1 MPETTQHTANTPAP
15 VRRAVVF
22 GSLGFL
28 GREATRQLLD
38 RGAAVLGIDTR
49 PYPGA
54 LPKGYA
60 HSAEGAA
67 DLPEALRQAAAFLEE
82 SEGQKEGRKEGPAL
96 FLHLAG
102 LADAGTCQREP
113 ELAKRL
119 NVDLVAEALAAL
131 AGLSCTFVFPSTGI
145 VYGDGLDRPAT
156 EDDPL
161 LPAAEYAR
169 GKIEAEGLVRA
180 ACQERPLTGAICRL
194 SNLYGPESGENTV
207 VGRVLAQVRSGGPLK
222 VWDESPVRDFL
233 YVSEA
238 AEGLLRLGLA
248 AYGQGVLGQQANG
261 QGVNG
266 QERCLTANLSTGQGT
281 GIGALVDLCAE
292 LFHIPR
298 LPQERANTEQARAS
312 HLVLN
317 NHRLEALT
325 GWKPRMDLRLGL
337 TLCMAPG
344 HTAQNNTP
352 QKT

>member
-1 MPETTQHTANTPAP
+1 MPETTQPTANTPAP

-38 RGAAVLGIDTR
+38 QGATVLGIDTR

-54 LPKGYA
+54 LPRGLA

-67 DLPEALRQAAAFLEE
+67 DLPGVLRQAAAFLGE
-82 SEGQKEGRKEGPAL
+82 SAGPAL

-102 LADAGTCQREP
+102 LADAGTCQRDP

-119 NVDLVAEALAAL
+119 NVDLVAQALAAL

-145 VYGDGLDRPAT
+145 VYGDGLSRPAT
-156 EDDPL
+156 EDDPV

-180 ACQERPLTGAICRL
+180 ACQGRPLTGAICRL

-207 VGRVLAQVRSGGPLK
+207 VGRVLAQARSGGPLK

-233 YVSEA
+233 YVTEA

-248 AYGQGVLGQQANG
+248 AYGQAAGGQAAYGQNANG
-261 QGVNG
+261 QTG
-266 QERCLTANLSTGQGT
+266 CLTANLSTGQGT

-312 HLVLN
+312 LLVLD
-317 NHRLEALT
+317 NHRLHNLT
-325 GWKPRMDLRLGL
+325 GWRPQVRLRQGL
-337 TLCMAPG
+337 ELCMAPG
-344 HTAQNNTP
+344 HTAQNHTP
-352 QKT
+352 QQT

>member
-1 MPETTQHTANTPAP
+1 MPETTQHSANTPAP

-38 RGAAVLGIDTR
+38 QGAAVLGIDTR

-67 DLPEALRQAAAFLEE
+67 DLPGALRQAAAFLEE
-82 SEGQKEGRKEGPAL
+82 SEGRKEGPAL

-161 LPAAEYAR
+161 LPAAEYAH

-207 VGRVLAQVRSGGPLK
+207 VGRVLTQARSGGPLK

-248 AYGQGVLGQQANG
+248 AYGLNANG
-261 QGVNG
+261 QNPNG
-266 QERCLTANLSTGQGT
+266 QTGCLTANLSTGQGT

-298 LPQERANTEQARAS
+298 LPQERANTEQARTS
-312 HLVLN
+312 HLVLD

-325 GWKPRMDLRLGL
+325 GWKPRVGLRLGL

>member
-28 GREATRQLLD
+28 GREATRQLLAQ
-38 RGAAVLGIDTR
+38 GAAVLGIDMR

-54 LPKGYA
+54 LPRGLA

-67 DLPEALRQAAAFLEE
+67 DLPGALRQAAAFLGE
-82 SEGQKEGRKEGPAL
+82 SAGPAL

-102 LADAGTCQREP
+102 LADAGTCQRDP

-119 NVDLVAEALAAL
+119 NVDLVAQALAAL

-145 VYGDGLDRPAT
+145 VYGGGLDRPAT
-156 EDDPL
+156 EGDPL
-161 LPAAEYAR
+161 IPAAEYAR

-180 ACQERPLTGAICRL
+180 ACQERPLSGAIVRL

-207 VGRVLAQVRSGGPLK
+207 VGRVLAQARSGGPLT

-233 YVSEA
+233 YVTEA
-238 AEGLLRLGLA
+238 AEGLIRLGLA
-248 AYGQGVLGQQANG
+248 AYGQNANG
-261 QGVNG
+261 QTG
-266 QERCLTANLSTGQGT
+266 CLTANLSTGQGT

-312 HLVLN
+312 HLVLDN
-317 NHRLEALT
+317 SRLYELT
-325 GWKPRMDLRLGL
+325 GWRPQVRLRQGL
-337 TLCMAPG
+337 ELCMAPG
-344 HTAQNNTP
+344 HTAHNHTP
-352 QKT
+352 QNT